1 MYNLQM
7 GQSAPLDLGIP
18 GLEDAVLLGR
28 GGFSVVYRAY
38 QPAFRRTV
46 AVKVVSVTHVDDL
59 TRERFRR
66 ECQAMGLLSEH
77 PSIVTVLEAG
87 FLEDGRPYLVMAF
100 MPEGSLE
107 DRIREGPMGWQEAT
121 RVGVKLAGALDTS
134 HQAGVLHRDVKP
146 ANVLMSQYGE
156 PQLADF
162 GIARVAGGA
171 ETSSGVITASLA
183 YAPPEIVDGER
194 PSVASDVYSLGAT
207 LHALMAGKAPFRKEH
222 DDSVAALLNRVM
234 NHPPPDLSQIGVPAD
249 VAGALQEAMAKDPAD
264 RPTSAAQFGRLL
276 RLAQD
281 ANGLR
286 PTQLTV
292 YKPAEEPPPAVEADP
307 GLPTEVALTEAA
319 VGESTNA
326 EPAPASIDES
336 AEEVEPAAR
345 DQEGEG
351 AATGTSK
358 RPDEFGLPT
367 VTAPHFDPVGAADRS
382 ATSDADRAATA
393 EVAELGAT
401 VSRPPAIGDSPLE
414 DSGRA
419 SGVGA
424 WWERRSTRIGAI
436 ALGLALVLGAGFAL
450 TRSDEPTAA
459 SPATVPTTAS
469 EELPVSSVSLAG
481 SEFTGPGWW
490 STDDDLAEAVVVDR
504 DTSLVPNFVIGDPR
518 ADSPQWVTDQ
528 GWYPDVGDGLMTITV
543 DPGEVDLDGNVITI
557 KEFVRSQGTAS
568 GSYAAVFRLI
578 NQREASQFVIS
589 LESVDRGSEE
599 SHRAF
604 GLTQGGG
611 SLAAYTIEGET
622 ETLYPLTGITSL
634 EPGISYDVVLLARR
648 YGDPQV
654 MVWPTDEPPANPEGG
669 DGHILRPGS
678 DWAIPGGWVPRMAV
692 YAPGSISIDEYWGF
706 DLAGSSEGFVF
717 PDWWLNDPDWAEATV
732 IHHDPHDVDSA
743 TGIVSDAPAWLISS
757 SEPAEHWSPN
767 FESGV
772 MTIDVDSAAAESH
785 GLQRRPSSSTAAHA
799 AVFRFMVK
807 DLATTYSLSLGS
819 SSEPHRGFG
828 LDTQSDGSLVAFTV
842 EGDSPEDRFDLDR
855 PISLEPG
862 KWYDLALVA
871 EPTGNL
877 YFLVWPS
884 GKPAASLSATSGLTL
899 DMGDNWL
906 PAGWYSYINVFG
918 TGSLSID
925 EYWEFELP
933 ASSSFGAGD
942 FFEDFEVGLVFDIG
956 GRGDQSFNDSAAAGL
971 DRAVAEFGIAAAE
984 ASANS
989 DGSNR
994 EELLNL
1000 QADQSDLVVAVGFLF
1015 AEPVADAAAA
1025 NPGVNFVII
1034 DDATVDLPNVASAVF
1049 AEEQG
1054 SFLVGA
1060 AAALKTQTNTIGFIG
1075 GVNIELIQ
1083 RFEAGFVAGARAVDP
1098 DIAVE
1103 RRYITE
1109 PPDFDGFNDPA
1120 AARVIAQS
1128 MFERGAD
1135 IVYHAAGGSGAG
1147 LFQAAKEFSEA
1158 GNGKVWAI
1166 GVDSDQYLT
1175 AGLDVRDYILTSMI
1189 KRVDVALYEMV
1200 EAAGRGDY
1208 AAGVRVFDLSV
1219 DGVGYATSGGF
1230 IDDIVAQL
1238 EDYKNQIVSG
1248 AIVVPQTP

>member
-1 MYNLQM
+1 
-7 GQSAPLDLGIP
+7 
-18 GLEDAVLLGR
+18 
-28 GGFSVVYRAY
+28 
-38 QPAFRRTV
+38 
-46 AVKVVSVTHVDDL
+46 
-59 TRERFRR
+59 
-66 ECQAMGLLSEH
+66 MGLLSEH

-87 FLEDGRPYLVMAF
+87 FLDDGRPYLVMAF

-183 YAPPEIVDGER
+183 YAPPEIVDGQR

-207 LHALMAGKAPFRKEH
+207 LHALMAGKAPFWKEH

-234 NHPPPDLSQIGVPAD
+234 NHPPPDLSEIGVPPD
-249 VAGALQEAMAKDPAD
+249 VADALQQAMAKDPAD
-264 RPTSAAQFGRLL
+264 RPRSSAQFGRLL

-292 YKPAEEPPPAVEADP
+292 YKPTDEPPSAVEADA
-307 GLPTEVALTEAA
+307 GLPTEVAPTATSA
-319 VGESTNA
+319 GESTSA
-326 EPAPASIDES
+326 EPARAAIDDSAGEIRPAKPDREGEVAATPTGERLDES
-336 AEEVEPAAR
+336 
-345 DQEGEG
+345 G
-351 AATGTSK
+351 S
-358 RPDEFGLPT
+358 PT
-367 VTAPHFDPVGAADRS
+367 VTTPHSNRGDV
-382 ATSDADRAATA
+382 ATDAIETSGTDRAAKTGIA
-393 EVAELGAT
+393 DLGAT
-401 VSRPPAIGDSPLE
+401 VSAPPAIGGSTTEVP
-414 DSGRA
+414 GRA
-419 SGVGA
+419 VGVGA
-424 WWERRSTRIGAI
+424 WWRRRSVRIGAG

-450 TRSDEPTAA
+450 TRSDEPNAA
-459 SPATVPTTAS
+459 SPATVPTTAVEKS
-469 EELPVSSVSLAG
+469 PVSSVSLAG
-481 SEFTGPGWW
+481 SEFTAPGWW
-490 STDDDLAEAVVVDR
+490 STDGDLAEAVVVDR

-518 ADSPQWVTDQ
+518 ADSPQWVTHQ

-543 DPGEVDLDGNVITI
+543 NPGEVDLDGNVITT

-578 NQREASQFVIS
+578 NQRETSQFVVS

-611 SLAAYTIEGET
+611 TLAAYTVEGET
-622 ETLYPLTGITSL
+622 ETLYPLTGITTL
-634 EPGISYDVVLLARR
+634 EPGISYDVLLLARSDGR
-648 YGDPQV
+648 PQV
-654 MVWPTDEPPANPEGG
+654 MVWRTDEPPADSEGG

-692 YAPGSISIDEYWGF
+692 YTPGSISIDEYWGF

-757 SEPAEHWSPN
+757 SEPAEQWSPN

-772 MTIDVDSAAAESH
+772 MTIEVGPAAADSH
-785 GLQRRPSSSTAAHA
+785 SLQRQPPSSTAAHA
-799 AVFRFMVK
+799 AVFRFLVN

-855 PISLEPG
+855 AITLEPG
-862 KWYDLALVA
+862 TWYDLALVA

-877 YFLVWPS
+877 HFLVWPS
-884 GKPAASLSATSGLTL
+884 GAPAASLSATSGLNL
-899 DMGDNWL
+899 DMGEDWF
-906 PAGWYSYINVFG
+906 PTGWHSHINVFG
-918 TGSLSID
+918 MGSLSID

-933 ASSSFGAGD
+933 ASSAFGAGD
-942 FFEDFEVGLVFDIG
+942 YFEDFEVGLIFGIG

-971 DRAVAEFGIAAAE
+971 DRAVADFGIMFSE
-984 ASANS
+984 ATANE

-1000 QADQSDLVVAVGFLF
+1000 QADESNLVVAVGFLF
-1015 AEPVADAAAA
+1015 ADPLANAAEA
-1025 NPGVNFVII
+1025 NPGVDFVIV
-1034 DDATVDLPNVASAVF
+1034 DDATVDLPNVAGAVF

-1060 AAALKTQTNTIGFIG
+1060 AAALKTETDTVGFIG
-1075 GVNIELIQ
+1075 GVKTELIQ
-1083 RFEAGFVAGARAVDP
+1083 RFEAGFVAGARAVNP
-1098 DIAVE
+1098 DIEVE
-1103 RRYITE
+1103 RRYISE
-1109 PPDFDGFNDPA
+1109 PPDFDGFSDPA
-1120 AARVIAQS
+1120 AAKVIAQS

-1135 IVYHAAGGSGAG
+1135 IVYHAAGGSGVG

-1158 GNGKVWAI
+1158 GNPKVWAI
-1166 GVDSDQYLT
+1166 GVDSDQYLA
-1175 AGLDVRDYILTSMI
+1175 AGLDVRDYILTSMV
-1189 KRVDVALYEMV
+1189 KRVDVAVYDIV
-1200 EAAGRGDY
+1200 EAAGRGDF

-1230 IDDIVAQL
+1230 INDIVDQL